1 MTNESGTRSELKG
14 KSAVNPSHQ
23 QGFKEEI
30 SIENLT
36 KEALAETIREG
47 GAFARENSDQ
57 FKQ

>member
-14 KSAVNPSHQ
+14 KSAVGPSYQ

-30 SIENLT
+30 SMESLT
-36 KEALAETIREG
+36 KQALAETIREG
-47 GAFARENSDQ
+47 GAFARESSDQ